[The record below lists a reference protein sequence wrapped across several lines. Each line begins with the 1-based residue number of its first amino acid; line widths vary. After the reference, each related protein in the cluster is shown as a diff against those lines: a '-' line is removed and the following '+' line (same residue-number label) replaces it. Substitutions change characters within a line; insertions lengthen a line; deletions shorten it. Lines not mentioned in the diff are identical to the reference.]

1 MSSDVV
7 VDIQGLTKRFG
18 ARTVFED
25 ISLQVRRSEVVA
37 VIGPSGA
44 GKSTFIR
51 CINYLHPFDAGRI
64 RVLGHELVGGG
75 APPSKA
81 TLRQVRMQVGMA
93 FQTFNL
99 FPHLTALG
107 NVMLGPMETKRV
119 PARDAR
125 DKAMALLSSVG
136 LADRAEAYPRRLSGG
151 EQQRVAICRA
161 LAMDPEV
168 MLFDEPT
175 SMLDP
180 EMVGEVLAT
189 IRGLASQGMTL
200 ILVTHEMQFAK
211 EVADTVVVMA
221 DGRVVEQGPARDVL
235 EHPTSERSR
244 TFLTRVL
251 KPLEAPGVSGEA
263 SPPGGSGRGATT
275 ALGGDVR

>member
-1 MSSDVV
+1 M
-7 VDIQGLTKRFG
+7 
-18 ARTVFED
+18 
-25 ISLQVRRSEVVA
+25 
-37 VIGPSGA
+37 
-44 GKSTFIR
+44 
-51 CINYLHPFDAGRI
+51 
-64 RVLGHELVGGG
+64 LGHELVGGG